1 MGDKKSSNLSAV
13 TDYVIKGNQICEGEN
28 TVYNKSN
35 ITNLGDETI
44 KWLIDNRDVLQEMVT
59 KYVEDD
65 RQAELDGSNFFLVSE
80 HGSIVVYSHP
90 DSSELIIK
98 FYNKLDELLSTGN
111 NMSIMDRVKRLY
123 PRKSKVPFY
132 DFKSCTLYD
141 AVLIEDYTDDA
152 STCIELSC
160 RDVVIELGKEMT
172 WFTTTIDNMTIFETL
187 YYRKEVG
194 LMTNIIMIYNEVFA
208 NQIEYIP

>member
-1 MGDKKSSNLSAV
+1 MGDKKSSNLSIV
-13 TDYVIKGNQICEGEN
+13 TDYITRGKQICGEEN
-28 TVYNKSN
+28 IMYNKSN
-35 ITNLGDETI
+35 IANLGDEAT
-44 KWLIDNRDVLQEMVT
+44 KWLIDNRNILQEMVT
-59 KYVEDD
+59 KYVEEN
-65 RQAELDGSNFFLVSE
+65 RQYELNESKFFLVSD
-80 HGSIVVYSHP
+80 HGSAVVYSHP
-90 DSSELIIK
+90 ESSALIIK

-111 NMSIMDRVKRLY
+111 NMSIMDRMKRLY
-123 PRKSKVPFY
+123 PKKSKVPFY

-141 AVLIEDYTDDA
+141 AVLIEDYVDD
-152 STCIELSC
+152 STSIELSC

-208 NQIEYIP
+208 NQTEYIP